1 METESLHEGLALL
14 GGGGHALVVADAA
27 AALRVRLAG
36 FYDDDPQA
44 PASRDFAHLGTLAD
58 AVARAPSAWIIAIGN
73 LEVRAGVIETMRTHE
88 QGAAAVIHPAAV
100 VAPSAV
106 IGRGVFIGPGAI
118 VNARAE
124 IGEHA
129 IVNSGA
135 VIEHECVV
143 GINAHIGPGAAI
155 GGGVHVGANTL
166 VGIGST
172 VLPGLRI
179 GSASLVGAGAAVIEN
194 VSDSQRVAGVPARPM
209 DR

>member
-1 METESLHEGLALL
+1 MLL

-27 AALRVRLAG
+27 VASRLGPAG
-36 FYDDDPQA
+36 FYDDDPHA
-44 PASRDFAHLGTLAD
+44 PARRDLEHLGTLAD

-73 LEVRAGVIETMRTHE
+73 IEVRKGVIETMRTNE
-88 QGAAAVIHPAAV
+88 QHAASVIHPGAI
-100 VAPSAV
+100 VAPNVV

-118 VNARAE
+118 VNARVE
-124 IGEHA
+124 IGNHA

-143 GINAHIGPGAAI
+143 GINAHIAPGATI

-172 VLPGLRI
+172 ILPGLRI
-179 GSASLVGAGAAVIEN
+179 GSASVIGAGAAVIEN
-194 VSDSQRVAGVPARPM
+194 VADRRRVVGTPARPM